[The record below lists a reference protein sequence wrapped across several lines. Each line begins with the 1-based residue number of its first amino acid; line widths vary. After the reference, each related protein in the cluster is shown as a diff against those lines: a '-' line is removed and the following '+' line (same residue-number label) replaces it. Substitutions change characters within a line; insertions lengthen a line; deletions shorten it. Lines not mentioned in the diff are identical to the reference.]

1 VFFLQSCS
9 TFHAKIIKWSGCC
22 GLVRPQS
29 VSVGGAPV
37 RGWVET
43 KWPLRKTTTTEMMI
57 VGGTSRREIISSR
70 GQSEKESR
78 PQTLPLCLCVP
89 RLPRGVCHA
98 FGCYFCLLCSV
109 CITFAVQWAS
119 VGTSCNLYLVIQ
131 TLLQQIAQCTAYCNI
146 TYC

>member
-1 VFFLQSCS
+1 MQKLLSEVVAMGWLGRRVL
-9 TFHAKIIKWSGCC
+9 A
-22 GLVRPQS
+22 LVER
-29 VSVGGAPV
+29 PV

-109 CITFAVQWAS
+109 CITFAVQ
-119 VGTSCNLYLVIQ
+119 
-131 TLLQQIAQCTAYCNI
+131 
-146 TYC
+146 